1 MLKNIVFWIVAT
13 IGVLR
18 YPGIFILMALESS
31 FFPFP
36 SEVVIIPAGYHAYNG
51 NMNLILVVLFG
62 VAGSIAGA
70 FFNYYV
76 AAWLGRP
83 FILKFGKYFLLSE
96 KKLEKAEHFF
106 KNHGSITT
114 FIGRLIPGVRQVI
127 SFPAGLARM
136 NVIKF
141 TAYTAAGAGIWVV
154 ILALFGYYAGKYQSN
169 VKDLWDR
176 HGMLVTVALIAFVVL
191 VLAVYIPL
199 KVLAAKKEKQAA
211 RTPEE
216 EGS

>member
-1 MLKNIVFWIVAT
+1 MLKDIVFWIVAT
-13 IGVLR
+13 IGVLG

-51 NMNLILVVLFG
+51 DMNMILVVLFG

-70 FFNYYV
+70 FFNYYI
-76 AAWLGRP
+76 AARLGRP
-83 FILKFGKYFLLSE
+83 FIIRFGKYFLLSE
-96 KKLEKAEHFF
+96 KKLDKAERFF

-136 NVIKF
+136 NLVKF

-154 ILALFGYYAGKYQSN
+154 ILAVFGYYAGKYQSG
-169 VKDLWDR
+169 VMDLWNK
-176 HGMLVTVALIAFVVL
+176 HGTLVTVALIVFVVL
-191 VLAVYIPL
+191 VLAIYILL

-211 RTPEE
+211 QNLEKE
-216 EGS
+216 IS